1 MTTKEGRKLKKG
13 TILVPTG
20 QYKMCSYRN
29 IQKLKRFE
37 LIECHPYGDI
47 EGKIIEG
54 SIDRMTAGDM
64 LVLNF
69 KAFKVEETRNYEIY

>member
-37 LIECHPYGDI
+37 LIESHPYGDI